1 METVAQSN
9 GVRTTTDT
17 QKDLSEQNNGIM
29 TPPMSPV
36 NGSMD
41 SHRHSANVV
50 AGQTG
55 LLWLARDAEG
65 DHFHPHQQQESP
77 PPKLSAKP
85 AFTVRIPT
93 RKRVIQR
100 HTYRM
105 KDGLDPV
112 KVLCDRIKT
121 WQVSVKYL
129 MNLFRRIKNVEV
141 TTGKGYRRIDAKFM
155 IPSKIQDQFKSSNGV
170 QDAWMA
176 FRQFARENS
185 LIHQDFVDF
194 IENEMIPTLSLMLKD
209 MHHFMQSLL
218 YDKNL
223 KTASLYDY
231 RKKADKMLTRLNTE
245 IYNLASNREDSIK
258 SGKGPYLIPKKDPL
272 LTKYAVMNTI
282 ADLYKHEN
290 HLHKSFLEVQDKY
303 RQFEQ
308 AKIINVYTSLFQR
321 FEAYRSEHGLERSEG
336 VSKIVNI
343 FNAIEADSEW
353 YEFFHH
359 HDNELV
365 KPSAAF
371 KDEHVLEFPNES
383 HPLVQPLIMGDI
395 KRKVGSSK
403 WHNEYYILSPVGV
416 LYCFNSEKDFYCRP
430 YQYKFSIFVP
440 KSNLL
445 VNPESQLIEFTGK
458 SLGLFGKKKT
468 LHMTTTNPQDITHW
482 MSVMGPIANYQ
493 QLVPSNQD
501 PAANTDINNHQVDT
515 TTPVVDNNASSIQ
528 SKKEEGKSSVQVD
541 TTTPV
546 VDNNASSIQSK
557 KEEGKSSVDT
567 TQNDQN
573 EQPAGFDGQ
582 SPILSK
588 GDLVE
593 EHEPTAEQPDVPAS
607 NSNVD
612 AVTDK
617 NHTKEQASQK
627 QESDILYDTHT

>member
-1 METVAQSN
+1 METVTQSN
-9 GVRTTTDT
+9 GVRTTTNI

-29 TPPMSPV
+29 TPPMSPIK
-36 NGSMD
+36 GSMD
-41 SHRHSANVV
+41 SHRHSANVEV
-50 AGQTG
+50 GQTG
-55 LLWLARDAEG
+55 LPWLARDAEG
-65 DHFHPHQQQESP
+65 DHFHLHQQQESP

-85 AFTVRIPT
+85 ASIVRIPT
-93 RKRVIQR
+93 RKRTIQR
-100 HTYRM
+100 HAYRM

-129 MNLFRRIKNVEV
+129 MNLFSRVKNVEA
-141 TTGKGYRRIDAKFM
+141 TTGRGYRRIDAKFM

-223 KTASLYDY
+223 RTASLYDC

-290 HLHKSFLEVQDKY
+290 RLHKNFLEVQDKY

-343 FNAIEADSEW
+343 FNAIETDSEW
-353 YEFFHH
+353 YEFLHH

-371 KDEHVLEFPNES
+371 KDEHALEFPNES

-416 LYCFNSEKDFYCRP
+416 LYCFNSEKDFYRRP
-430 YQYKFSIFVP
+430 YQYKFSIFIP

-445 VNPESQLIEFTGK
+445 VNPASQLVEFTGK
-458 SLGLFGKKKT
+458 SLGLFGKKKV

-482 MSVMGPIANYQ
+482 VNVMGPIANYQ
-493 QLVPSNQD
+493 QLVPSSQN
-501 PAANTDINNHQVDT
+501 PAANTNINNHQVDT
-515 TTPVVDNNASSIQ
+515 TTSVVNNNASSVQ
-528 SKKEEGKSSVQVD
+528 SKKEEG
-541 TTTPV
+541 
-546 VDNNASSIQSK
+546 
-557 KEEGKSSVDT
+557 ESSVDT
-567 TQNDQN
+567 TQKDQN
-573 EQPAGFDGQ
+573 EQSAGFDGQ
-582 SPILSK
+582 SPILPK
-588 GDLVE
+588 GHLVE
-593 EHEPTAEQPDVPAS
+593 EHEPIAEQSDVPAS
-607 NSNVD
+607 NSNMD
-612 AVTDK
+612 AVTDE
-617 NHTKEQASQK
+617 NHTKEQAPLK
-627 QESDILYDTHT
+627 QQSDILYDTHT